1 MSRDPRPPSGDD
13 DDLKALRDLLR
24 QGPLR
29 QVFPDARR
37 RERTG
42 TPPPADSG
50 RDELLRRLRRFDLT
64 PRAVR
69 DHLER
74 FVISQNEAKR
84 VLAVALCDHY
94 HHVRRCLEQGDDET
108 REFAKHNVLLLG
120 PTGVGKTYLMRCAA
134 RLIGVPFVKADATK
148 FSETG
153 YVGYDVE
160 DIVRDLVRIAD
171 GEAAVA
177 QYGII
182 YIDEIDKIATPSQE
196 GQRDVSGRGVQINL
210 LKLMEDTEVRL
221 VGQTDMLGQMQA
233 MMAMQT
239 QGDAPPRT
247 IRTRH
252 MLFIVSGAFE
262 RLPAH
267 VRRRLGNTQ
276 IGFDKSAAAD
286 AEDRAFW
293 LSRAE
298 TRDLIAFGFEPE
310 FAGRLP
316 VRVTLGEL
324 SAADLE
330 RILATSEGSI
340 VQQYRDDFAGYG
352 IDLEITPDAL
362 HEIALRAHGEG
373 TGARGLMTIME
384 RLFRDLKFELPS
396 SGIRRLV
403 VSAEVVRDPA
413 AALAELLRGVGA
425 AVGGEPVTAAGAAPV
440 APAAQEAELTAFA
453 EGFAQECGLQLAFT
467 PAAGAALLAAAR
479 GSGRSVLEVCRER
492 FKDLAYAL
500 SLISRNSGRT
510 SFTLTK
516 ALVLQPDVVLSRWVT
531 DSVTGDRS
539 RAT

>member
-1 MSRDPRPPSGDD
+1 MSRDPRPPAAADD
-13 DDLKALRDLLR
+13 FESLHDLLR
-24 QGPLR
+24 QSSLR
-29 QVFPDARR
+29 HLIPEARR
-37 RERTG
+37 RERSDAQR
-42 TPPPADSG
+42 PAAAG
-50 RDELLRRLRRFDLT
+50 RDDLLRRLREFDLT

-74 FVISQNEAKR
+74 FVISQDAAKR

-160 DIVRDLVRIAD
+160 DIVRDLVRVAD
-171 GEAAVA
+171 GDPAVA

-221 VGQTDMLGQMQA
+221 VGQTDMVGQMQA
-233 MMAMQT
+233 IMAMQT

-252 MLFIVSGAFE
+252 MLFIVSGAFD
-262 RLPAH
+262 RLPGY

-276 IGFDKSAAAD
+276 IGFDKSADAD

-298 TRDLIAFGFEPE
+298 TRDLIAYGFEPE

-330 RILATSEGSI
+330 KILATAEGSI

-352 IDLEITPDAL
+352 IEVEVTPDGL
-362 HEIALRAHGEG
+362 HEIAVRAHDEG
-373 TGARGLMTIME
+373 TGARGLMTVME
-384 RLFRDLKFELPS
+384 RLFRDFKFELPS
-396 SGIRRLV
+396 TSLRRLV
-403 VSAEVVRDPA
+403 VTAAVVRDPA
-413 AALAELLRGVGA
+413 AALAELLRDA
-425 AVGGEPVTAAGAAPV
+425 AAAPPPAPRVEAVTAAPGLENL
-440 APAAQEAELTAFA
+440 EADLAAFA
-453 EGFAQECGLQLAFT
+453 ARFAQESGLEIRLT
-467 PAAGAALLAAAR
+467 AAAR
-479 GSGRSVLEVCRER
+479 ATLGQLARHAGRPVLEICRER

-500 SLISRNSGRT
+500 PLISRNSGRT
-510 SFTLTK
+510 RFTLTK
-516 ALVLQPDVVLSRWVT
+516 DLVLQPDATLSLWVT
-531 DSVTGDRS
+531 ESFYPGPRRS
-539 RAT
+539 R